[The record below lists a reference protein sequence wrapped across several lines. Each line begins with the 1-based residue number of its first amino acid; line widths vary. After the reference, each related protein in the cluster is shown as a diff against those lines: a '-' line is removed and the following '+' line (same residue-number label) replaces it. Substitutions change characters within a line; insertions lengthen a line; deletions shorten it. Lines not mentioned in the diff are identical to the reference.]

1 MSERYWLVV
10 GVFHAGLLAGVVGLL
25 GLAAWRARSGTHPW
39 AGLVGGGTFFLAV
52 AVTWAGLLLPFA
64 PSPRFTFIGLV
75 CQALFGEGVLLAA
88 ATVWLM
94 SRAGRKGPARFAT
107 GLLLALLATYGY
119 AYHFEPFNLQVRTHT
134 VVSNG
139 GRPPSSVLRILHLSD
154 IQAAR
159 VGEHEERAL
168 RLGLEQRP
176 DLIVFTGDLA
186 QSDPWGSREQAL
198 PRLRDLLR
206 LAAAR
211 APLGAYAVQGDVD
224 HDWPA
229 TLEGSGFVPLSDRSV
244 AVRLADGHRVA
255 LVGLSLRNSR
265 TRSVETLASLVR
277 SAPPADARIVLGH
290 SPDFAL
296 ALARVPGVDLAL
308 AGHTHGGQVVVPF
321 FGPPLTLSRIP
332 RRSAAGLTRLDGLW
346 LHVSPG
352 IGLERGAAPPIRF
365 LCPPAVCLLELR
377 WAPAAQ

>member
-1 MSERYWLVV
+1 VAERYWLIV
-10 GVFHAGLLAGVVGLL
+10 GVFHAGLLAWVAGLLRLAARRIRSATRPWAELVVGIAL
-25 GLAAWRARSGTHPW
+25 
-39 AGLVGGGTFFLAV
+39 FLAV
-52 AVTWAGLLLPFA
+52 ALFWALVLLPFA
-64 PSPRFTFIGLV
+64 PSRRFMLIGLV
-75 CQALFGEGVLLAA
+75 CQAVFGEGVLLSA
-88 ATVWLM
+88 ATAWMM
-94 SRAGRKGPARFAT
+94 SRAERKGPARVAT

-119 AYHFEPFNLQVRTHT
+119 AYHFEPFNLRVRTH
-134 VVSNG
+134 
-139 GRPPSSVLRILHLSD
+139 SVALADTRRSASTLRILHLSD

-159 VGEHEERAL
+159 VGAHEERAI

-186 QSDPWGSREQAL
+186 QSDPWGSRGAR
-198 PRLRDLLR
+198 PRLRELLR
-206 LAAAR
+206 QAADR

-229 TLEGSGFVPLSDRSV
+229 TLEGSGFVPLSDSSV
-244 AVRLADGHRVA
+244 AVRLPDGHRVA
-255 LVGLSLRNSR
+255 LVGLGLRNSR
-265 TRSVETLASLVR
+265 TRSVETLAGLLG

-296 ALARVPGVDLAL
+296 ALSQLPGVDLAL

-321 FGPPLTLSRIP
+321 LGPPLTLSRIP
-332 RRSAAGLTRLDGLW
+332 RRQAAGLSRLDHLW

-365 LCPPAVCLLELR
+365 LCPPAVCLLELSL
-377 WAPAAQ
+377 